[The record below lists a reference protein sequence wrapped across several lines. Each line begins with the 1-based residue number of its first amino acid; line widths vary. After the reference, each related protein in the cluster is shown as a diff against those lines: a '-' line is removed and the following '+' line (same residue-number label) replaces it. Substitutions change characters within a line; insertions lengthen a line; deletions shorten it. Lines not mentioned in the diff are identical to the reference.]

1 MESPM
6 FTCDPNFCSLCG
18 SILPLP
24 TSENNQIQCRV
35 CSTAIDISSLHG
47 IEIHSFKSYNQHKL
61 RSTEEIERMK
71 EIESVATKHGPVVE
85 RECSK
90 CQHKKMTYTT
100 RQTRSADEGQTVFYT
115 CLKCGFT
122 ETEYS

>member
-1 MESPM
+1 MESPT

-35 CSTAIDISSLHG
+35 CSTAINISSVHG

-90 CQHKKMTYTT
+90 CSHKKMTYTT

-115 CLKCGFT
+115 CLKCNFT